1 MGSIKVQTKKK
12 KGKEYRYFYYRISR
26 RSRKKDGGDGK
37 GQTID
42 KRIGDSLTGKYLEFW
57 LWDGLPAV
65 DFIEAMI
72 SYEMKQRAWIL
83 PGIKWEIDWQFKKGK
98 AIAGKL
104 KFRSSPNI
112 DRECPTNVDAR
123 SKYPRS
129 LRRWLQFCIDR
140 IFDKNNSVSEIIE
153 AIAYSLAKY
162 KEQKKLLAQEESK
175 YQQWR
180 KDPDREWWD
189 GNTRWR
195 YHPNYGD
202 KTLENIEICRHN
214 IDYWMDSYQSKVSD
228 LMEICPPGERKRF
241 EAAVIRQTEKLSDS
255 PNYIDRYLTK

>member
-42 KRIGDSLTGKYLEFW
+42 KLIGDSLTGKYLDFW
-57 LWDGLPAV
+57 LWDGLNVV
-65 DFIEAMI
+65 DYLEAMI
-72 SYEMKQRAWIL
+72 SHEMKQTAWIL

-104 KFRSSPNI
+104 KFRSTPGS
-112 DRECPTNVDAR
+112 TNVDAR

-129 LRRWLQFCIDR
+129 LRRWLQYCINS
-140 IFDKNNSVSEIIE
+140 IFDKNNSVTKSIE

-162 KEQKKLLAQEESK
+162 EHQKKLLAQEESK
-175 YQQWR
+175 YQQWK
-180 KDPDREWWD
+180 KDPHREWWE

-202 KTLENIEICRHN
+202 NTLGNMEICRHN
-214 IDYWMDSYQSKVSD
+214 IDYWMESYQEKISELVETS
-228 LMEICPPGERKRF
+228 PPRERKRF
-241 EAAVIRQTEKLSDS
+241 EAAIIHQTEKLASS
-255 PNYIDRYLTK
+255 PNFLDRYEVS